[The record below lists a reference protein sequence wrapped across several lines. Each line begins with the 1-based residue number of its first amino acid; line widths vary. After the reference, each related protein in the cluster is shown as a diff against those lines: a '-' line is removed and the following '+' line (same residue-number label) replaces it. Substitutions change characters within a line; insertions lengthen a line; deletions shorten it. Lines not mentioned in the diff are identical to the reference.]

1 MLTIQCGIVL
11 FVYGYPTFQIDVHYY
26 VCPKGCVVV
35 LRVIKLCGGLGT
47 ISRLGSFGMQ
57 LLLSVCNYP
66 CYLTF
71 LVRDVNSCS

>member
-35 LRVIKLCGGLGT
+35 LRVTKLCGGLGT
-47 ISRLGSFGMQ
+47 INRLGSFGMQ
-57 LLLSVCNYP
+57 LYYLSATTHATS
-66 CYLTF
+66 LF
-71 LVRDVNSCS
+71 LGMMSEM